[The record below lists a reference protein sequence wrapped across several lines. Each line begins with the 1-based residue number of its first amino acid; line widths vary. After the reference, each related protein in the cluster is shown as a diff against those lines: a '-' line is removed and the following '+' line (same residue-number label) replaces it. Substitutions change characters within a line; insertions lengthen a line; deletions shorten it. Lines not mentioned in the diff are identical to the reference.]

1 MSHLETEVRS
11 MEEKTSQL
19 KDQLLSA
26 QKRTSELE
34 FTVETAEDRQAE
46 ISKELEAYKKQVK
59 VAKFTFLCLF
69 HEALTTS
76 KSSKSHRSEF

>member
-1 MSHLETEVRS
+1 
-11 MEEKTSQL
+11 MEEKSSQL

-46 ISKELEAYKKQVK
+46 ISKELEAYKKQVLIFVFCTFVGRLIK
-59 VAKFTFLCLF
+59 MLAK
-69 HEALTTS
+69 
-76 KSSKSHRSEF
+76 RS